1 MDGKIKLDVFGKV
14 IDINPEAY
22 IVTLEKISDDCVS
35 KVNTGQGG
43 NIFTTPI
50 FTVRDYGVTADQF
63 IKEFDTQ
70 NHCAWADSQGISKR
84 QPKLSDVEFN
94 IIDSIIYKIT
104 EKGILYMENN
114 PPKDSATSLLSR
126 AELGKN
132 HIQSQSLVDEIEFLL
147 KYELIEPVK

>member
-35 KVNTGQGG
+35 KVHTGQGG
-43 NIFTTPI
+43 NIFTIPI

-70 NHCAWADSQGISKR
+70 NHCAWADSQGFSKR
-84 QPKLSDVEFN
+84 QPKPSDVEFTV
-94 IIDSIIYKIT
+94 IDSTIYKIT

-132 HIQSQSLVDEIEFLL
+132 HIQSQSLVDEIDFLL
-147 KYELIEPVK
+147 KNELIEPVK